1 VVDYTLTLYRAPA
14 GPIFF
19 GVWLR
24 LDTGSRIKIFFIGVP
39 GPKNT
44 NVLSDFP

>member
-1 VVDYTLTLYRAPA
+1 VVDYTLTLGQGTS
-14 GPIFF
+14 GPHFF

-24 LDTGSRIKIFFIGVP
+24 LDTGSRINFFIGVP